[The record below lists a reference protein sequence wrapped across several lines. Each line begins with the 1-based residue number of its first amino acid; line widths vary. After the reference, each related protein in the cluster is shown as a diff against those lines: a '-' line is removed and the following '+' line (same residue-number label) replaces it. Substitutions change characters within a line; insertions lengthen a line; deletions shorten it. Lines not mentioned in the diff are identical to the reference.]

1 MSGASTPLSASTA
14 AINAIDIAKHQLEEV
29 RRGSRVDEADRVDG
43 TEVAEGLW
51 MESIS
56 HADIDPA
63 LSPFDALLCTTL
75 TLSLDPTPATFTP
88 STILALRTRAN
99 FPPGCPGCGRLGKV
113 EEVPAFVE
121 EADLPFHLLYGES
134 AQHKCLLHGCW
145 RWYIKKLIELNKH
158 PLMTTVYGP
167 TMKLEPHQ
175 AELAPEWKYMTEK
188 QVRDALASVAK
199 FPAQMRTTLIDNL
212 QRHLEPFN
220 TSTPLSAGFA
230 RLTANDALHLTDVKR
245 TLEVPLYCAVL
256 ASRSLKEL
264 SSSIHLRRVL
274 YRTPSG
280 GQGFLILVVRFLK
293 EVSAEDVANKYAALI
308 GRKANELVK
317 ATDKGG
323 EATGLGLAYEDL
335 GVSGMG
341 FTA

>member
-99 FPPGCPGCGRLGKV
+99 FPPGCPGCG
-113 EEVPAFVE
+113 
-121 EADLPFHLLYGES
+121 
-134 AQHKCLLHGCW
+134 Q
-145 RWYIKKLIELNKH
+145 
-158 PLMTTVYGP
+158 
-167 TMKLEPHQ
+167 
-175 AELAPEWKYMTEK
+175 LAPEWKYMTEK

-335 GVSGMG
+335 GASRHD
-341 FTA
+341 